1 MILSHRGSGD
11 PAATPEDYPEEYI
24 RSEYNAVPPQAPGG
38 PTWPGSPRFW
48 EEQVLHF
55 LSTGWPGVLLVAA
68 EAVTLVVL
76 TSVLTGPLGP
86 TVALALTAVAMV
98 CLAVIFWSAW
108 SEIAGYLDSS
118 DRTRRH

>member
-1 MILSHRGSGD
+1 M
-11 PAATPEDYPEEYI
+11 
-24 RSEYNAVPPQAPGG
+24 
-38 PTWPGSPRFW
+38 
-48 EEQVLHF
+48 
-55 LSTGWPGVLLVAA
+55 VAA